1 MIIFVNKV
9 FNLFFSKWKSN
20 GTKIISF
27 RSKTWVN
34 LWQTLQNLVNGHFKN
49 VIIQKIIQTR
59 FVNNYRAYVR
69 IKTKMV
75 KMQHNSLNTL
85 TEDWFHS
92 SLWKIKQAWLK
103 KTKIN
108 SSVTVVRKYLISFVI
123 KNFRLDNPDIHEIL
137 FQCYHMKWIPGGPQ
151 KETLD

>member
-1 MIIFVNKV
+1 M
-9 FNLFFSKWKSN
+9 FFSKWKSN
-20 GTKIISF
+20 GMKIISF
-27 RSKTWVN
+27 HSKTWVN
-34 LWQTLQNLVNGHFKN
+34 LWQILQNLVNDHFKN

-69 IKTKMV
+69 MKTKMI

-85 TEDWFHS
+85 TEEWFHS

-103 KTKIN
+103 KTKLN
-108 SSVTVVRKYLISFVI
+108 SSVTVVRKYLIRFVI

-137 FQCYHMKWIPGGPQ
+137 FQRYHMKWVPGGPQ